1 MQESRMPKVNIQEI
15 NQLIEYHLGVHDVQD
30 NDRLL
35 EDLGAESAD
44 LANIVASIEAKYS
57 IMVTETEIA
66 NLYTPKDIFEL
77 IIKHLHES

>member
-1 MQESRMPKVNIQEI
+1 MQESGMPKVNIQEI
-15 NQLIEYHLGVHDVQD
+15 NQLIEYHLGVRDVQD

-44 LANIVASIEAKYS
+44 LANIVASIETKYS

-66 NLYTPKDIFEL
+66 NLNTPKDIFEL